1 MAIVPAPPRSFS
13 SLLCRCA
20 GRSHVGIS
28 IGWDGHIIRQFVGG
42 GIDVVFFCAGLLRVL
57 TREK

>member
-20 GRSHVGIS
+20 GRSRVGVS
-28 IGWDGHIIRQFVGG
+28 IGWHGQIISQFVGG
-42 GIDVVFFCAGLLRVL
+42 GINVVFFCAGLLAS
-57 TREK
+57 